1 MKIYITGI
9 AGFLGSHLAKRML
22 FLGHQVGGNDS
33 MIGGEKDN
41 LPDGIKFDL
50 TDCCD
55 YDRMLENT
63 KGYDIVYHCAATAH
77 EGLSVFSPNFIT
89 KNIYQAS
96 VATITAAIQNKV
108 KRFVYCSSMAR
119 YGHQKTPFTEDM
131 KPEPVDP
138 YGIAKVA
145 GEETLK
151 LLSEIHGMEYNI
163 AVPHNIVGPNQKYD
177 DPYRNVM
184 SIIINRNLQ
193 GKPAIIYG
201 DGEQSRC
208 FSYIDDVIYCLEKLA
223 LNESIKGETI
233 NVNFDLS
240 TIQTKEVDFSIFKNK
255 NEFDYTTPSGTKLT
269 FKILTHGDE
278 RLIDKDVEALKKIN
292 KDVSSEISTRLRY
305 MIKSVD
311 GKNDLATINKF
322 VNNMLAKDSRAL
334 REHIKSMSPDMNMK
348 FEYTHEDG
356 EVEEAPIALG
366 VGFFWPSY
374 QS

>member
-1 MKIYITGI
+1 MTAKEEDILSSSNLIKKG
-9 AGFLGSHLAKRML
+9 LAIDTL
-22 FLGHQVGGNDS
+22 FESIIV
-33 MIGGEKDN
+33 
-41 LPDGIKFDL
+41 DGIKSDDIIIGDKNAIL
-50 TDCCD
+50 LAT
-55 YDRMLENT
+55 RLL
-63 KGYDIVYHCAATAH
+63 GYGA
-77 EGLSVFSPNFIT
+77 
-89 KNIYQAS
+89 
-96 VATITAAIQNKV
+96 
-108 KRFVYCSSMAR
+108 
-119 YGHQKTPFTEDM
+119 
-131 KPEPVDP
+131 
-138 YGIAKVA
+138 
-145 GEETLK
+145 
-151 LLSEIHGMEYNI
+151 EYN
-163 AVPHNIVGPNQKYD
+163 
-177 DPYRNVM
+177 
-184 SIIINRNLQ
+184 LQ
-193 GKPAIIYG
+193 F
-201 DGEQSRC
+201 
-208 FSYIDDVIYCLEKLA
+208 FSSK
-223 LNESIKGETI
+223 KGETI

>member
-1 MKIYITGI
+1 MTDKVYDFPTEVLDLPSQGKVYPLDHPLSSGQIRIKLMTAKEEDILSSSNLIKKG
-9 AGFLGSHLAKRML
+9 LAIDTL
-22 FLGHQVGGNDS
+22 FESIIV
-33 MIGGEKDN
+33 
-41 LPDGIKFDL
+41 DGIKSDDIIIGDKNAIL
-50 TDCCD
+50 LAT
-55 YDRMLENT
+55 RLL
-63 KGYDIVYHCAATAH
+63 GYGA
-77 EGLSVFSPNFIT
+77 
-89 KNIYQAS
+89 
-96 VATITAAIQNKV
+96 
-108 KRFVYCSSMAR
+108 
-119 YGHQKTPFTEDM
+119 
-131 KPEPVDP
+131 
-138 YGIAKVA
+138 
-145 GEETLK
+145 
-151 LLSEIHGMEYNI
+151 EYN
-163 AVPHNIVGPNQKYD
+163 
-177 DPYRNVM
+177 
-184 SIIINRNLQ
+184 LQ
-193 GKPAIIYG
+193 F
-201 DGEQSRC
+201 
-208 FSYIDDVIYCLEKLA
+208 FSSK
-223 LNESIKGETI
+223 KGETI